1 MAEQGAPGGGPGR
14 DQLRVGVDVLDRE
27 LVVRVAGDVDLD
39 SATHLEQALTESAE
53 RLPPVLVV
61 DLTGVAYFGSAGM
74 RVLVGLQQRCGSA
87 TRVRVVASDQRVLRP
102 MEITGLTE
110 VLDVR
115 PTLADALRCC

>member
-1 MAEQGAPGGGPGR
+1 MAEQGAPRGGPGR

-53 RLPPVLVV
+53 RLPPLLVV

-74 RVLVGLQQRCGSA
+74 RVLVRLQQRCGA

-102 MEITGLTE
+102 TEITGLTE

-115 PTLADALRCC
+115 PTLADALRC